1 MRGAARYLIP
11 LVACASIGIS
21 GAALAHSSDGKPC
34 PVPEDIDIETDIEEA
49 IGFPKL
55 HDDIIDTDGVEMVCK
70 DRFCLAHN
78 AETKTPLWVTQKI
91 TRAIAC
97 GDNKRPHGGWDEAAV
112 EGAKATNKDYTHS
125 GYARGHNA
133 ASDDFKS
140 SSDWMQQTFTFGNAV
155 PQIQNGFNGSYWRY
169 LEADVKHL
177 ALSGHDLYVITG
189 PIPLQDDG
197 KPLTIE
203 PSGQS
208 CKHPITIAG
217 LRDLKQ
223 SSICGGSKEDGA
235 TTDCPAGVEV
245 PAGMFKIVY
254 LAKFGR
260 VFAYAAS
267 NVDHRPSA
275 DEFPHHD
282 DYIETWRVSV
292 RTVEDLTNLEFFPNL
307 DQRRNEMDKNG
318 CIPTPTH

>member
-1 MRGAARYLIP
+1 MRGTERYLATLIFS
-11 LVACASIGIS
+11 AAIGFN
-21 GAALAHSSDGKPC
+21 GAALAHSADGKPC
-34 PVPEDIDIETDIEEA
+34 PAPEEIDIRSDIEEA
-49 IGFPKL
+49 IGLPLL
-55 HDDIIDTDGVEMVCK
+55 HDGTLDNTKIVTGCE
-70 DRFCLAHN
+70 DRFCFAHSG
-78 AETKTPLWVTQKI
+78 ETKAPIWVVEKI

-97 GDNKRPHGGWDEAAV
+97 GDNERPSGWRRADV
-112 EGAKATNKDYTHS
+112 EGARAKNKDYTHS

-140 SSDWMQQTFTFGNAV
+140 STEWMKQTFTFANAV
-155 PQIQNGFNGSYWRY
+155 PQIQDGFNGSYWRF
-169 LEADVKHL
+169 LEEDVKHL

-189 PIPLQDDG
+189 PIPLKDDG
-197 KPLTIE
+197 ERLTIE
-203 PSGQS
+203 PTGQS

-223 SSICGGSKEDGA
+223 PSICGGSKEEGPNQE
-235 TTDCPAGVEV
+235 CPAGVEV
-245 PAGMFKIVY
+245 PAGMFKIIY

-267 NVDHRPSA
+267 NIDHRTSA

-282 DYIETWRVSV
+282 DFIETWRVSV
-292 RTVEDLTNLEFFPNL
+292 RTVEELTNLKFFPNV
-307 DQRRNEMDKNG
+307 DKRRSEMDKNG